1 MSTSKEKIVITVN
14 KEEFVEEL
22 MKNNKIQIKG
32 VPKPRKRISDL
43 KVNDDYFV
51 ILDGKVITLSFTNS
65 NFDRDFIQADNAFVT
80 RKEAENKLEEY
91 SIVEKT
97 FLKAPVMYKYDED
110 GLWQQIT
117 ESYTYFLKNIINCC
131 PDSNYKDNFAEKI
144 ADIEIALLQL
154 KEILGL
160 DPIDI
165 SKIKI
170 AKARKEKELKI
181 NDGV

>member
-1 MSTSKEKIVITVN
+1 MSTNKEKNIITVN
-14 KEEFVEEL
+14 KEEFVEEV

-43 KVNDDYFV
+43 NDYFA
-51 ILDGKVITLSFTNS
+51 ILDGKIIALRFTNS
-65 NFDRDFIQADNAFVT
+65 NFDREFIQ
-80 RKEAENKLEEY
+80 
-91 SIVEKT
+91 
-97 FLKAPVMYKYDED
+97 
-110 GLWQQIT
+110 
-117 ESYTYFLKNIINCC
+117 
-131 PDSNYKDNFAEKI
+131 
-144 ADIEIALLQL
+144 QL

-170 AKARKEKELKI
+170 AKAKKEKELKI

>member
-1 MSTSKEKIVITVN
+1 MATDKKI
-14 KEEFVEEL
+14 
-22 MKNNKIQIKG
+22 NKIQINT

-43 KVNDDYFV
+43 KVDDDYFA
-51 ILDGKVITLSFTNS
+51 ILDGKIITLRFTNS
-65 NFDRDFIQADNAFVT
+65 NFDREFIQADNAFVT
-80 RKEAENKLEEY
+80 RKEAEIKLEEY

-97 FLKAPVMYKYDED
+97 FLRAPVMSKYDED
-110 GLWQQIT
+110 GLWKQIN
-117 ESYTYFLKNIINCC
+117 ESCTYFLKNIIQWC
-131 PDSNYKDNFAEKI
+131 PDSDYKDNFAEKI

-170 AKARKEKELKI
+170 AKAKKEKELKI

>member
-131 PDSNYKDNFAEKI
+131 PDSNYKGNFAEKI

-170 AKARKEKELKI
+170 AKAKKEKELKI